1 MPEPFKNFINPA
13 SMTQLADALFIGTP
27 SFPRDAF
34 LAAAVDGL
42 EPLELKDRVRH
53 VARALHAHLPGDW
66 DEALG
71 VMLAG
76 MGPPLPDDTEV
87 SAGFR
92 YWPVLTV
99 VEEYGLA
106 HPAASMGALKEM
118 TKRFS
123 AEFAVRP
130 YLIRHPDLAFE
141 MLGRWCDDPD
151 VHVRRLVSE
160 GSRPRLPWG
169 QQIPASVADPSR
181 GVALLERLVDAPERY
196 VQRSVAN
203 HLNDIAKDHPDRAA
217 RLAKAWSAVPGR
229 AWTVRHGLRT
239 LLKQGHPGALAVQG
253 YGPLVGTVSGVS
265 ASPGVVV
272 LGGKV
277 VVRAKIV
284 STAKGPQ
291 RLMVDVVIGLLK
303 KNGSRSD
310 KVFKGSVRSL
320 GAGEV
325 WAFDKGIA
333 LKQITTRRYY
343 PGVHTACVKI
353 NGKASGTVEFE
364 LKV

>member
-1 MPEPFKNFINPA
+1 MPEPFKNFISPA
-13 SMTQLADALFIGTP
+13 SMAQLADGLFTGTP
-27 SFPRDAF
+27 TFPRDAF
-34 LAAAVDGL
+34 LAAAIDGL
-42 EPLELKDRVRH
+42 EPLELKARVRH
-53 VARALHAHLPGDW
+53 VARALHASLPKDW
-66 DEALG
+66 DTALA
-71 VMLAG
+71 VLLAG

-106 HPAASMGALKEM
+106 HPAASLAALKEM

-130 YLIRHPDLAFE
+130 YLIAHPDLAFST
-141 MLGRWCDDPD
+141 LTRWCDDSD

-169 QQIPASVADPSR
+169 QQLPASIADPSR
-181 GVALLERLVDAPERY
+181 GIVLLERLVDAPERY

-217 RLAKAWSAVPGR
+217 KLASDWSAVVGR

-239 LLKQGHPGALAVQG
+239 LLKQGHAGALAVEG
-253 YGPLVGTVSGVS
+253 YGPLVGTASGVC
-265 ASPGVVV
+265 ASPKVVV
-272 LGGKV
+272 LGGS
-277 VVRAKIV
+277 VRVSARIV
-284 STAKGPQ
+284 STSKTPQ
-291 RLMVDVVIGLLK
+291 KLMVDVVVGLVK
-303 KNGSRSD
+303 KNGTRSG
-310 KVFKGSVRSL
+310 KVFKGAKKVL
-320 GAGEV
+320 AAGEV
-325 WAFDKGIA
+325 WAFEKVIG
-333 LKQITTRRYY
+333 LKKVTTRRYY
-343 PGVHTACVKI
+343 SGVHAVGVQV
-353 NGKASGTVEFE
+353 NGTVVGTAEFE